1 MHDALRM
8 IDATLAQFTRH
19 GPAVAS
25 RLDRFYVTASIKPES
40 CNAKHLSVSDHSLVG
55 VTVAINHSKIF
66 GPGYWKNNVTLYDH
80 VPCFEFIQKQWN
92 RWVDLQLI

>member
-8 IDATLAQFTRH
+8 INATLAQHTWH

-40 CNAKHLSVSDHSLVG
+40 CNAKRLSL
-55 VTVAINHSKIF
+55 
-66 GPGYWKNNVTLYDH
+66 
-80 VPCFEFIQKQWN
+80 
-92 RWVDLQLI
+92 